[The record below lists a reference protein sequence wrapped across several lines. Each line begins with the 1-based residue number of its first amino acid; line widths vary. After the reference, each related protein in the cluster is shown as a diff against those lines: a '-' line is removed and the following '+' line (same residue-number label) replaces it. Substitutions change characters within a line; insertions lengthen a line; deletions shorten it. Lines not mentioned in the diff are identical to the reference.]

1 MHSTDQLNRYDSY
14 TWAALNDEVGA
25 TVTPQGTKGLAMY
38 IQTTGTGSVIM
49 QVSADGSNWLT
60 MKDTQGEPVVL
71 SGNADAEVSTA
82 AAFVRA
88 VEVTA
93 NPMTVVMNMRWA

>member
-14 TWAALNDEVGA
+14 TWAALNNASGA
-25 TVTPQGTKGLAMY
+25 SVTPQGTKGLAMY
-38 IQTTGTGSVIM
+38 IQSTGTGNVAM
-49 QVSADGSNWLT
+49 QVSADGSNWLP
-60 MKDTQGEPVVL
+60 MKNTQGEAVVL

-88 VEVTA
+88 VEDNTGTS
-93 NPMTVVMNMRWA
+93 TVVMNMRWA